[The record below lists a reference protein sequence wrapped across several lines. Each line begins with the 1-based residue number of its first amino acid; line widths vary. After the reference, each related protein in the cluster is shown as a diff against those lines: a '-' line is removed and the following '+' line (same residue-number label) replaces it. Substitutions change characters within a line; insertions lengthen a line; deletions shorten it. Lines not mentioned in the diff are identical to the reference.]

1 VQVIPVPGSLD
12 LQTVDA
18 LLDLVPPAETGRRL
32 LFDARHVRWV
42 DPNGMVGLL
51 VAGTVARER
60 SDTLP
65 RLELPESPDVL
76 SYLGRMA
83 FFEQIA
89 GVFEIDARSPRRAGT
104 SSDVLLEITAVRANA
119 DVHDVV
125 DRVQS
130 RAGAILSSKLGYPA
144 TSVVQFSVI
153 LSEVCQNIIEHADG
167 PGWVAAQAYNWARRL
182 GRWVVVISVMD
193 IGRGFRG
200 SLAEEHRAPG
210 ERGGSVV
217 TDLPLDPIAI
227 DVGDLLQRTV
237 ASLYSHL
244 VTRPTGRAV
253 RMAIETQLAEAG
265 GRSLS
270 LIDLSEVTILDFSC
284 ADEVVAKLLQTR
296 QGDAGLEALFVFRG
310 VHEPHRDQIQI
321 VLERQSLAVVAE
333 TGPGRFELLGARSAD
348 EDVAWC
354 YLEEEGFLAREE
366 AHALP
371 GPEDPAGAFES
382 LSDRGLAFKSPV
394 TGRYHA
400 LSRLVQHLT

>member
-1 VQVIPVPGSLD
+1 MQVIPVPGTLD

-18 LLDLVPPAETGRRL
+18 FLDLVPPAEEAGRV

-51 VAGTVARER
+51 VAGAVARER

-83 FFEQIA
+83 FFEQAA
-89 GVFEIDARSPRRAGT
+89 GVFEIDGRTPRRSGT
-104 SSDVLLEITAVRANA
+104 PSDVLLEITAVRANS

-153 LSEVCQNIIEHADG
+153 LSEVCQNVIEHADG

-200 SLAEEHRAPG
+200 SLSEEHSARYGDRWSDATALEAAFLHGLTRFPDSG
-210 ERGGSVV
+210 RGQGIQQIRRQVQRWNG
-217 TDLPLDPIAI
+217 AI
-227 DVGDLLQRTV
+227 TIRSGTARIGQVPEWDDT
-237 ASLYSHL
+237 
-244 VTRPTGRAV
+244 PP
-253 RMAIETQLAEAG
+253 LAE
-265 GRSLS
+265 
-270 LIDLSEVTILDFSC
+270 
-284 ADEVVAKLLQTR
+284 
-296 QGDAGLEALFVFRG
+296 GLASFPG
-310 VHEPHRDQIQI
+310 SQISI
-321 VLERQSLAVVAE
+321 VLPAK
-333 TGPGRFELLGARSAD
+333 
-348 EDVAWC
+348 
-354 YLEEEGFLAREE
+354 EG
-366 AHALP
+366 
-371 GPEDPAGAFES
+371 DPS
-382 LSDRGLAFKSPV
+382 
-394 TGRYHA
+394 
-400 LSRLVQHLT
+400 